1 MIEIKSILGFLVM
14 ILVLGAGLAIQPP
27 TTNAQSNKEN
37 KENSQEREDDD
48 NDADEKLSPEEAKQA
63 KISLDEARAIALR
76 RVAGKVIDEELEKEN
91 GRLQYA
97 FDIRDAKGKL
107 FDVEVDAATGAVL
120 QATDEDDDA
129 DDKDDNDADE
139 ILSPEDAKQAKLS
152 MAQARA
158 VALGRI
164 SGTILEE
171 DLEKENGRLQYAF
184 DIKTADGKVFD
195 VEIDAITGEV
205 LQAKEGDDEDGDNDQ
220 SRLRKA
226 SNSVYR
232 AANTVKN
239 VTFRT
244 FGKLFD

>member
-1 MIEIKSILGFLVM
+1 MLEIRSMLGLLVV
-14 ILVLGAGLAIQPP
+14 VLALGIAVAALPQNA
-27 TTNAQSNKEN
+27 NAQTDKEN
-37 KENSQEREDDD
+37 REKKQEHEDDD

-76 RVAGKVIDEELEKEN
+76 RISGEVIDEELEKEN

-107 FDVEVDAATGAVL
+107 FDVEVDAMTGAVL
-120 QATDEDDDA
+120 QATDEDDD
-129 DDKDDNDADE
+129 DGDKDDNDADE
-139 ILSPEDAKQAKLS
+139 ILSPEDVKQAKLS
-152 MAQARA
+152 MGQARA
-158 VALGRI
+158 IALRRI
-164 SGTILEE
+164 SGQVLEE

-184 DIKTADGKVFD
+184 DIRTADGKVFD

-239 VTFRT
+239 VTVRAV
-244 FGKLFD
+244 GKLF